1 MKKLLCFLI
10 VFGCFSISFAQS
22 AFDTAIEDTSND
34 ISTKLITKGK
44 NKIVVLYVTDANKK
58 QTITGKYIAD
68 IISVNIVNNP
78 GGFFVFDRENLAS
91 IAEANKLINDGF
103 IDVTSAQELGR
114 ILAVEAI
121 VIGNYVMLSETIK
134 LTVKALD
141 VSNGF
146 VIAATMKDLPL
157 DANAAAL
164 LGINISN
171 NITTSNKFENRGFN
185 SPLKSRENYNDPN
198 TVNKDC
204 ETNNTGDYCIT
215 NNKNFLIQLLY
226 WKKSVYGSTKK
237 ISIEPGQT
245 VCLYNLES
253 GVWEYDYEDLPIIRK
268 SGFNNKYQWE
278 ERVEIHGQFLV
289 EKCKSK
295 TFIIK

>member
-1 MKKLLCFLI
+1 MKKLLCFLV

-34 ISTKLITKGK
+34 ISTKLLTKGK

-91 IAEANKLINDGF
+91 IAEANKLINEGF

-171 NITTSNKFENRGFN
+171 NSTTSNKFENRGFN
-185 SPLKSRENYNDPN
+185 SPLKSGENYNDPN
-198 TVNKDC
+198 TVSNDC

-215 NNKNFLIQLLY
+215 NNKNFLIQLSY
-226 WKKSVYGSTKK
+226 RNNARAGWKN

-245 VCLYNLES
+245 VCLYNLGS
-253 GVWEYDYEDLPIIRK
+253 GVWEYDYPVTVIRK
-268 SGFNNKYQWE
+268 TQFSQWE
-278 ERVEIHGQFLV
+278 ETDHIKGQFLV